1 MREEKLTIFTPTY
14 NRAYTLKKLY
24 ASLIEQIN
32 QNFEWLIVD
41 DGSTDNTEEVVKQW
55 VDEKKITIR
64 YFKQRNGGKQR
75 AHNKGVEI
83 CNTELFICVDSDDY
97 IVKDSVDKILKK

>member
-1 MREEKLTIFTPTY
+1 M
-14 NRAYTLKKLY
+14 
-24 ASLIEQIN
+24 
-32 QNFEWLIVD
+32 
-41 DGSTDNTEEVVKQW
+41 GS
-55 VDEKKITIR
+55 EKKITIR

-97 IVKDSVDKILKK
+97 IVKDSVDKILKKWKEVCDDKMWQELLP